1 MYKPINKVFLLYS
14 CCRDKYGICIQYF
27 WYASYSAF
35 KFVLCLNV
43 SWYGAFVCDLD
54 TINQLLFTATLFH
67 KVLEIIMK
75 IHWFWV
81 TIFCNQDVY
90 YLENNRDNQF
100 AVKNIRND
108 EALTN
113 LIKISRSW
121 IKVGL
126 QWLNWTSFFFT
137 TNCNFLSLY
146 DRARK
151 NKFKNWCWIFSTKKF
166 SQ

>member
-1 MYKPINKVFLLYS
+1 MLKCIMVRSFCLWSGYHKPTFIHSNFIS
-14 CCRDKYGICIQYF
+14 QSFGD
-27 WYASYSAF
+27 
-35 KFVLCLNV
+35 
-43 SWYGAFVCDLD
+43 
-54 TINQLLFTATLFH
+54 
-67 KVLEIIMK
+67 IMK

-126 QWLNWTSFFFT
+126 QWLNWTSFFIT